1 MSDRALREIYLP
13 AFEAAVKEGHTWG
26 IMGSYNLYKD
36 QNCCHNEY
44 TLNRILKGDW
54 QYDGVVVSDW
64 GGTHN
69 TEMAILN
76 GLDMEFG
83 SWTDG
88 LAWGASN
95 AYDAY
100 YLAKP
105 YKKLIEDG
113 KFTTR
118 ELDDKVRRVLRLF
131 FRTTMSS
138 KRTKGFLCSEAHYDA
153 ALKIAQDGIVL
164 LQNKRNVLPIDV
176 SHAKRILV
184 VGENAIKMMTVGGG
198 SSSLKVQHEILPL
211 EGLKTRLAGTSIEVD
226 YARGYVGDTTGEYN
240 GVVAKQSLA
249 ENRSASDLIAEAVAK
264 AQGADYV
271 IIFGGLNK
279 SDYQDAEGHDRKH
292 MDMPYGQDALVEAL
306 ARVNK
311 NVVFVNISGDA
322 VAMPWRD
329 KVAAIVQGWFIGSET
344 GKAFASI
351 LMGDVNPSGKLP
363 FTWYQSLNDV
373 GAHALG
379 AYPGTWR
386 EDHKIIDEEYK
397 EGIYV
402 GYRWA
407 DKQKKKPMF
416 AFGHGLS
423 YTTFAVSN
431 LRIDKSEVEADGTI
445 SATVTVKNTG
455 NRAGAEV
462 IQLYVSDHNTS
473 VEMPVKE
480 LRGFQKVS
488 LQPGES
494 RDVTITI
501 GGRAFQYWDEAKGD
515 WSVSHGKRTM
525 LVGTASDNLPLKAAF
540 TIR

>member
-1 MSDRALREIYLP
+1 
-13 AFEAAVKEGHTWG
+13 
-26 IMGSYNLYKD
+26 
-36 QNCCHNEY
+36 
-44 TLNRILKGDW
+44 
-54 QYDGVVVSDW
+54 
-64 GGTHN
+64 
-69 TEMAILN
+69 
-76 GLDMEFG
+76 
-83 SWTDG
+83 
-88 LAWGASN
+88 
-95 AYDAY
+95 
-100 YLAKP
+100 
-105 YKKLIEDG
+105 
-113 KFTTR
+113 
-118 ELDDKVRRVLRLF
+118 
-131 FRTTMSS
+131 
-138 KRTKGFLCSEAHYDA
+138 
-153 ALKIAQDGIVL
+153 
-164 LQNKRNVLPIDV
+164 
-176 SHAKRILV
+176 
-184 VGENAIKMMTVGGG
+184 
-198 SSSLKVQHEILPL
+198 
-211 EGLKTRLAGTSIEVD
+211 
-226 YARGYVGDTTGEYN
+226 
-240 GVVAKQSLA
+240 
-249 ENRSASDLIAEAVAK
+249 
-264 AQGADYV
+264 
-271 IIFGGLNK
+271 
-279 SDYQDAEGHDRKH
+279 

-311 NVVFVNISGDA
+311 NVVFVNISGNA

-423 YTTFAVSN
+423 YTTFVVSN
-431 LRIDKSEVEADGTI
+431 LRIDKSEVDADGTI

-462 IQLYVSDHNTS
+462 VQLYVSDHNTS

-480 LRGFQKVS
+480 LRGFQKIS

-501 GGRAFQYWDEAKGD
+501 GDRAFQYWDEAKGD

>member
-1 MSDRALREIYLP
+1 M
-13 AFEAAVKEGHTWG
+13 
-26 IMGSYNLYKD
+26 
-36 QNCCHNEY
+36 
-44 TLNRILKGDW
+44 
-54 QYDGVVVSDW
+54 VVSDW
-64 GGTHN
+64 GGAHD
-69 TEMAILN
+69 TEMAVKN

-100 YLAKP
+100 YMAQP
-105 YKKLIEDG
+105 YKKLIQEG

-131 FRTTMSS
+131 FRTTMSN
-138 KRTKGFLCSEAHYDA
+138 KRAQGFLCSEAHYDA

-176 SHAKRILV
+176 NNAKRILV

-198 SSSLKVQHEILPL
+198 SSSLKAQHEILPL
-211 EGLKTRLAGTSIEVD
+211 EGLKARLAGTGIEVD

-249 ENRSASDLIAEAVAK
+249 DNRSASELIAEAVAK

-292 MDMPYGQDALVEAL
+292 MDMPYGQDELVEAL

-329 KVAAIVQGWFIGSET
+329 KIAAIVQGWFIGSET

-351 LMGDVNPSGKLP
+351 LVGDVNPSGKLP
-363 FTWYQSLNDV
+363 FTWYQTLNDV

-386 EDHKIIDEEYK
+386 DDHKIIDEEYK

-407 DKQKKKPMF
+407 DKQNKKPAF

-431 LRIDKSEVEADGTI
+431 LRLDKREVAADGTVT
-445 SATVTVKNTG
+445 ATVTVKNTG

-462 IQLYVSDHNTS
+462 VQLYVSDKNAN

-480 LRGFQKVS
+480 LRGFQKVT

-494 RDVTITI
+494 RDVTISI
-501 GGRAFQYWDEAKGD
+501 GGRAFQYWDEGKGD
-515 WSVSHGKRTM
+515 WATSLGKRTM
-525 LVGTASDNLPLKAAF
+525 LVGTASDNLPLKADF
-540 TIR
+540 TVR